1 MRFQRRSERL
11 TEYQGFSGRLV
22 AAQFISLAEL
32 LLTRNGAVFRLADV
46 SNDPDRPAPP
56 HRTVIRSARFTPEE
70 WDAVR
75 ERASTAGLSPARFLR
90 SVALGS
96 PLGRRVNA
104 EAVLALNRVGVNLNN
119 LIRLAT
125 RTAQPFVAAEVTD
138 LLNQLRNRLRE
149 LL

>member
-1 MRFQRRSERL
+1 MS
-11 TEYQGFSGRLV
+11 
-22 AAQFISLAEL
+22 
-32 LLTRNGAVFRLADV
+32 AD
-46 SNDPDRPAPP
+46 PEEPTTP

-70 WDAVR
+70 WETVR
-75 ERASTAGLSPARFLR
+75 QRAATAGLSPSRFLR

-125 RTAQPFVAAEVTD
+125 RTGQPFLASEVTD
-138 LLNQLRNRLRE
+138 LLEQLREKLHE

>member
-1 MRFQRRSERL
+1 MS
-11 TEYQGFSGRLV
+11 
-22 AAQFISLAEL
+22 A
-32 LLTRNGAVFRLADV
+32 
-46 SNDPDRPAPP
+46 DPDKPPTKP

-70 WDAVR
+70 WETVQ
-75 ERASTAGLSPARFLR
+75 ERAAAAGLSPSRFLR

-125 RTAQPFVAAEVTD
+125 RTAQPFVASEVTD

>member
-1 MRFQRRSERL
+1 
-11 TEYQGFSGRLV
+11 
-22 AAQFISLAEL
+22 
-32 LLTRNGAVFRLADV
+32 V
-46 SNDPDRPAPP
+46 SADPDKPTTP

-70 WDAVR
+70 WETVQQ
-75 ERASTAGLSPARFLR
+75 RAATAGLSPSRFLR

-96 PLGRRVNA
+96 SLGRRVNA

-125 RTAQPFVAAEVTD
+125 RTAQPFVASEVTD
-138 LLNQLRNRLRE
+138 LLTQLRERLRD

>member
-1 MRFQRRSERL
+1 M
-11 TEYQGFSGRLV
+11 
-22 AAQFISLAEL
+22 
-32 LLTRNGAVFRLADV
+32 
-46 SNDPDRPAPP
+46 
-56 HRTVIRSARFTPEE
+56 IRSARFTPEE
-70 WDAVR
+70 WKAVR
-75 ERASTAGLSPARFLR
+75 ERAAAAGLSPSRFLR

-125 RTAQPFVAAEVTD
+125 HSSQSFVVAEVTD
-138 LLNQLRNRLRE
+138 LLNQLRDRLRE

>member
-1 MRFQRRSERL
+1 ML
-11 TEYQGFSGRLV
+11 
-22 AAQFISLAEL
+22 
-32 LLTRNGAVFRLADV
+32 
-46 SNDPDRPAPP
+46 

-70 WDAVR
+70 WETVQQ
-75 ERASTAGLSPARFLR
+75 RAATAGLSPSRFLR

-125 RTAQPFVAAEVTD
+125 RTAQPFVASEVAD
-138 LLNQLRNRLRE
+138 LLTQLRERLRD

>member
-1 MRFQRRSERL
+1 
-11 TEYQGFSGRLV
+11 
-22 AAQFISLAEL
+22 
-32 LLTRNGAVFRLADV
+32 V
-46 SNDPDRPAPP
+46 SADPDQPTPP

-70 WDAVR
+70 WEAVQQ
-75 ERASTAGLSPARFLR
+75 RAATAGLSPSRFLR

-125 RTAQPFVAAEVTD
+125 RTAQPFVASEVTD
-138 LLNQLRNRLRE
+138 LLTQLRERLRD

>member
-11 TEYQGFSGRLV
+11 TEYQGFSGGLV
-22 AAQFISLAEL
+22 TAQFISLAERS
-32 LLTRNGAVFRLADV
+32 LTRNGAVFRLAYV
-46 SNDPDRPAPP
+46 NADPNHQTPP
-56 HRTVIRSARFTPEE
+56 HRTVIRSARFTPQE
-70 WDAVR
+70 WEAVQ
-75 ERASTAGLSPARFLR
+75 ERAATAGLSPSRFLR

-104 EAVLALNRVGVNLNN
+104 DAVHALNRVGVNLNN

-125 RTAQPFVAAEVTD
+125 RTEQPSVVADATD
-138 LLNQLRNRLRE
+138 LLNQLRDRLRE

>member
-1 MRFQRRSERL
+1 
-11 TEYQGFSGRLV
+11 
-22 AAQFISLAEL
+22 
-32 LLTRNGAVFRLADV
+32 V
-46 SNDPDRPAPP
+46 SSDPDRPTPP

-70 WDAVR
+70 WDAVQ
-75 ERASTAGLSPARFLR
+75 ERAATAGLSPSRFLR

-125 RTAQPFVAAEVTD
+125 RTEQPSVVADAAD
-138 LLNQLRNRLRE
+138 LLNQLRDRLRE

>member
-1 MRFQRRSERL
+1 MS
-11 TEYQGFSGRLV
+11 
-22 AAQFISLAEL
+22 
-32 LLTRNGAVFRLADV
+32 
-46 SNDPDRPAPP
+46 DPEPPTQP

-70 WDAVR
+70 WEAVR
-75 ERASTAGLSPARFLR
+75 ERAQTAGLSPSRFLR

-138 LLNQLRNRLRE
+138 LLNNLRDRLRE

>member
-1 MRFQRRSERL
+1 MS
-11 TEYQGFSGRLV
+11 
-22 AAQFISLAEL
+22 A
-32 LLTRNGAVFRLADV
+32 
-46 SNDPDRPAPP
+46 DPDKPTPP

-70 WDAVR
+70 WETVQQ
-75 ERASTAGLSPARFLR
+75 RAATAGLSPSRFLR
-90 SVALGS
+90 CFALGS

-125 RTAQPFVAAEVTD
+125 RTAQPFVASEVTD
-138 LLNQLRNRLRE
+138 LLNQLRERLRD

>member
-1 MRFQRRSERL
+1 
-11 TEYQGFSGRLV
+11 
-22 AAQFISLAEL
+22 
-32 LLTRNGAVFRLADV
+32 V
-46 SNDPDRPAPP
+46 SVDPSKPTTP

-70 WDAVR
+70 WETVQQ
-75 ERASTAGLSPARFLR
+75 RAATAGLSPSRFLR

-125 RTAQPFVAAEVTD
+125 RTAQPFVACEVTD
-138 LLNQLRNRLRE
+138 LLNQLRERLRD